1 MFNCLLDKLVMAFSA
16 GRKEKEYSSVG
27 GMGVVGGR
35 LKKEGCTAMH
45 IADSHCY
52 IAETNSAL

>member
-35 LKKEGCTAMH
+35 LKKEGCTSMH
-45 IADSHCY
+45 IADSHLLY
-52 IAETNSAL
+52 SRN